1 MKYSLKPTN
10 LNTDKGTDKME
21 NRIYN
26 RRPILAKRRKTQRL
40 NHIAKRLFQLNAV
53 LSVALVA
60 YVFTK
65 YGYAYQNDI
74 GIFIPNIGG
83 YNFTFGA

>member
-1 MKYSLKPTN
+1 MT
-10 LNTDKGTDKME
+10 T
-21 NRIYN
+21 RIYN

-40 NHIAKRLFQLNAV
+40 NHIAKRIFQLNAV
-53 LSVALVA
+53 LSVALIA
-60 YVFTK
+60 YVFAK

-83 YNFTFGA
+83 YNFTFGGN

>member
-1 MKYSLKPTN
+1 MTYPNSRRETIAAK
-10 LNTDKGTDKME
+10 
-21 NRIYN
+21 NRLW
-26 RRPILAKRRKTQRL
+26 LAKRRKIERL
-40 NHIAKRLFQLNAV
+40 NHIAKRIFQLNAV

-65 YGYAYQNDI
+65 YGYAYRNDI

-83 YNFTFGA
+83 YNFTFGGN